1 MSWWLCGTLWSNSPL
16 NCNWFFC
23 ESHVGKTLTKSNVR
37 SWRFRALVL
46 ESADTDGPKK
56 RGPVVRS
63 DRQHEELQQS
73 TWIMQKW
80 CWHNLI
86 CLYWHIESQLQTS
99 WLILVF
105 GSCEMLI
112 LLTWYSYSMNV
123 TQENLIRCFIWIEKV
138 TLSFL
143 LHLIEATVTLRE
155 QEQNIQ
161 IWVIV
166 FWR

>member
-1 MSWWLCGTLWSNSPL
+1 MSWWLCGTLWSATKKVASSNSPL
-16 NCNWFFC
+16 NCNWVFC
-23 ESHVGKTLTKSNVR
+23 ESHVGKTLMKSNVR

-80 CWHNLI
+80 RCHNLI

-99 WLILVF
+99 WFYPRLWKLRNVDYLKLVF
-105 GSCEMLI
+105 VF
-112 LLTWYSYSMNV
+112 NQV
-123 TQENLIRCFIWIEKV
+123 TQENLF
-138 TLSFL
+138 
-143 LHLIEATVTLRE
+143 TVLFGLRRSHCPFFC
-155 QEQNIQ
+155 I
-161 IWVIV
+161 
-166 FWR
+166 